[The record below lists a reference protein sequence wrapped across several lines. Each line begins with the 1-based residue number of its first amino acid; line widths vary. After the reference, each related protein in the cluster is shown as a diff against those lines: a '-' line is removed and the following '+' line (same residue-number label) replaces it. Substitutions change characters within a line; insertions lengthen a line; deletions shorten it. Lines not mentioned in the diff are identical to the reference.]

1 MEGYISC
8 ILKGENWTAGGLGGL
23 GSVLGG
29 MGMAQVWPAHAQH
42 GLYAYD
48 HHPPA
53 PPVGYG
59 TLDLLHI
66 WCVCLTESLLAQITH
81 GWGCTVVKRLCAECS
96 SFSDLPWFAHRQNAD
111 EIDSMFGFGVDDVA
125 GLLES
130 DVRASER
137 PPPTLP
143 TPLSSVPG
151 AARLPIPPNPLSVH
165 ANSFFV
171 ASTVIGH
178 LWHMHKQLSA
188 VPMGACPGKYS

>member
-1 MEGYISC
+1 M
-8 ILKGENWTAGGLGGL
+8 
-23 GSVLGG
+23 
-29 MGMAQVWPAHAQH
+29 MG
-42 GLYAYD
+42 
-48 HHPPA
+48 
-53 PPVGYG
+53 
-59 TLDLLHI
+59 
-66 WCVCLTESLLAQITH
+66 
-81 GWGCTVVKRLCAECS
+81 
-96 SFSDLPWFAHRQNAD
+96 QNAD

-188 VPMGACPGKYS
+188 VPMGAIAQENTANLDWALPVPSGGGRAGR